1 MHEMERKVYHCDC
14 GEDGLLK
21 LNAAVAMMMDCCQ
34 FQEYGE
40 TKFCNFLRS
49 NDTAVFLTSLQM
61 NIFRFPAF
69 QENIRVKV
77 VIYGGQS
84 IYGYRRLTI
93 RDEKG
98 DLCMIANG
106 IGCFFNFKTAKAV
119 KLPDNIGELI
129 SFDEPEE
136 MDCPPRKIPLPSAP
150 GEKAAVLKVTPSML
164 DPNGHLTS
172 SEYFAMAGDFLPED
186 FRYNQVRIEYKM
198 QAKKGMLLEVFLHR
212 TEENTIVAAIRNQ
225 EQNILHALVEFRKG

>member
-1 MHEMERKVYHCDC
+1 MHEMERTVYHCDC

-21 LNAAVAMMMDCCQ
+21 LKAAVAMMMDCCQ
-34 FQEYGE
+34 FQEYHE
-40 TKFCNFLRS
+40 TKFCSWLRN

-61 NIFRFPAF
+61 NIFRLPAF
-69 QENIRVKV
+69 RENLKVKV
-77 VIYGGQS
+77 VIYDGHS

-119 KLPDNIGELI
+119 KLPENIGELI

-136 MDCPPRKIPLPSAP
+136 MDCPPRKIPLPSTS
-150 GEKAAVLKVTPSML
+150 GEKISSVQVTSSML

-172 SEYFAMAGDFLPED
+172 SEYFAVAGDFLPED
-186 FRYNQVRIEYKM
+186 FRYNKVRIEYKM
-198 QAKKGMLLEVFLHR
+198 QAKKGTLLDVVLHR
-212 TEENTIVAAIRNQ
+212 ENENTIVMALHNS
-225 EQNILHALVEFRKG
+225 EKNILHALVEFRKG